1 MRRPGAGGRPPL
13 RPGLSKLSPAGT
25 SKKDGNPAAPAQST
39 RVEIVLAAAAALL
52 GALIF
57 VLAGPY
63 SNFASPGYIDPWF
76 YTGYFTNFSYLLK
89 HYGVTY
95 YVSRLPWII
104 PGCLAFRLASPHIAS
119 ILLNAVLVATSVL
132 SLYWTIRWYYG
143 RFPAVAASLSLG
155 TNLYFFSTVAWDYP
169 DGPAIAYALG
179 AVAFAVRPGGRRSV
193 NTILSGALFAL
204 AGYTNMAAGPI
215 ILGGLIIGAW
225 RYRRSI
231 RGLVSYGVWLGTAVA
246 CTTLILCL
254 VGKRI
259 LGRYDFY
266 QPQLDQ
272 THLAFANPGFLANMW
287 GTGNAFL
294 LSAYRLFPVVFLL
307 VAGAFLLARRKTNR
321 FLAPCY
327 WFLLAS
333 TLLYAYQEF
342 VLHGVALRV
351 AYHSCYIVVPLFTLA
366 GAVIGELWNRTGSQ
380 RLPVWSFGALAAF
393 TLCQPYLRK
402 AWTPP
407 GLQLQ
412 LWIAMAVIGA
422 SAIGL
427 MVWRQSRPIVPSVL
441 VILLVFW
448 GPGVDQSLADP
459 LSRGN
464 AETFDSMMAAENW
477 IKSTVPPDREVRF
490 WFDGNE
496 PASPLFNGI
505 SALYLWR
512 NWDLTTQLPTT
523 DAGTVRYYITP
534 QTVLVHLT
542 MDPAKIT
549 ARLRMLEARGIR
561 VANERRFQRQGGGHM
576 YYVVLHDVN
585 DTSGIH

>member
-1 MRRPGAGGRPPL
+1 M
-13 RPGLSKLSPAGT
+13 
-25 SKKDGNPAAPAQST
+25 
-39 RVEIVLAAAAALL
+39 
-52 GALIF
+52 
-57 VLAGPY
+57 
-63 SNFASPGYIDPWF
+63 
-76 YTGYFTNFSYLLK
+76 
-89 HYGVTY
+89 
-95 YVSRLPWII
+95 
-104 PGCLAFRLASPHIAS
+104 ASPHVAS
-119 ILLNAVLVATSVL
+119 ILLNAALVGTSVL

-143 RFPAVAASLSLG
+143 RFPAVAACLSLA
-155 TNLYFFSTVAWDYP
+155 TNLYFFSTVTWDYP
-169 DGPAIAYALG
+169 DGPAIAYAFG
-179 AVAFAVRPGGRRSV
+179 AVAFAARPGGWRSV

-225 RYRRSI
+225 PYRRSM
-231 RGLVSYGVWLGTAVA
+231 RGLIRYGVWLGTAVA
-246 CTTLILCL
+246 GTTLVLCL
-254 VGKRI
+254 LGKRI

-294 LSAYRLFPVVFLL
+294 LSAYRLFPAVFLL
-307 VAGAFLLARRKTNR
+307 AAGALLLARRKTSR

-333 TLLYAYQEF
+333 ALLYAYQEF

-351 AYHSCYIVVPLFTLA
+351 SYHSCYLVVPLFVLA
-366 GAVIGELWNRTGSQ
+366 GAVIGELWNRTDS
-380 RLPVWSFGALAAF
+380 PVWAMAAVAAF
-393 TLCQPYLRK
+393 TLCQPYLRE
-402 AWTPP
+402 AWNPA

-412 LWIAMAVIGA
+412 LWIAMALIGA
-422 SAIGL
+422 IAIGL
-427 MVWRQSRPIVPSVL
+427 MVWPRSNPVIPCVL

-464 AETFDSMMAAENW
+464 AETFDSMMAAENR
-477 IKSTVPPDREVRF
+477 IKSAVPPDREVLF

-512 NWDLTTQLPTT
+512 NWDLTSQLPTT
-523 DAGTVRYYITP
+523 DPATVRYYLTP

-542 MDPAKIT
+542 MDTTRIT
-549 ARLRMLEARGIR
+549 TRLRMLEARGIR
-561 VANERRFQRQGGGHM
+561 VSNERRWQLQGAGHL
-576 YYVVLHDVN
+576 YHVVLHDVVY
-585 DTSGIH
+585 DGLH